1 MKKLW
6 LVAFFAVSGMY
17 ALPVMVRLGYPN
29 CASCH
34 VSPQGGGLLNEY
46 GRGID
51 EAQSLRA
58 GDYVAKVPESLSALT
73 LDGRFEQDV
82 RLVLTEAASKL
93 PGAQFTTAFRSRLYY
108 RTTT

>member
-1 MKKLW
+1 MKVRTLA
-6 LVAFFAVSGMY
+6 LILCAVAAVPSYG
-17 ALPVMVRLGYPN
+17 LPTMIRLGYPN

-58 GDYVAKVPESLSALT
+58 GEYVPGVILQTDPAGKCN
-73 LDGRFEQDV
+73 
-82 RLVLTEAASKL
+82 ASKV
-93 PGAQFTTAFRSRLYY
+93 S
-108 RTTT
+108 